1 MTTPL
6 WVVNTRLKLQGA
18 NFHTDEHKEAKVPR
32 YRGILGNLDNI
43 NWTKR
48 NHLTYL
54 MSQNSLLLVRN
65 LLKIC
70 DNAFD
75 IFIFTEN
82 CSNLFSFDKLKPP
95 GWFILTFEKI
105 VFSLVKHNGMSVK
118 GVEFLKWVDWV
129 LVNVPLTQTH
139 RDAQC
144 IPMWQIWESPL
155 DGGLSGSI
163 SLTVDNCG

>member
-1 MTTPL
+1 VTTPL

-43 NWTKR
+43 NCTKR
-48 NHLTYL
+48 NHLTCL
-54 MSQNSLLLVRN
+54 MSQNSLLQVRN
-65 LLKIC
+65 LLKVC

-95 GWFILTFEKI
+95 G
-105 VFSLVKHNGMSVK
+105 
-118 GVEFLKWVDWV
+118 
-129 LVNVPLTQTH
+129 
-139 RDAQC
+139 
-144 IPMWQIWESPL
+144 
-155 DGGLSGSI
+155 
-163 SLTVDNCG
+163 